1 MTDLDFVVS
10 PVQTKVE
17 INDQNNEDFI
27 PGTLNIYSLEVD
39 SEDENVSHYDAASRP
54 KVKTKGNIILFP
66 QPSNSCNDPL
76 NWSKW
81 RKLSNFLLSFLLL
94 LLQQLLQ
101 MTLDQFK
108 IHLMKIWN

>member
-39 SEDENVSHYDAASRP
+39 SEDENVSHYDASSRP
-54 KVKTKGNIILFP
+54 KSENKRQYN
-66 QPSNSCNDPL
+66 PL
-76 NWSKW
+76 PTTIE
-81 RKLSNFLLSFLLL
+81 FM
-94 LLQQLLQ
+94 Q
-101 MTLDQFK
+101 
-108 IHLMKIWN
+108 